1 MISHHCSEF
10 LRLPLMRRYFLLTPD
25 ISGAFVLSSH
35 LAGCLG
41 SGMWP
46 RTVTVSTLDPESSNR
61 GSNPRE
67 ALCIKTRAF
76 VDARAGRSLGRQ
88 DSRWLLEVQH
98 DTEGI
103 RTPAGRAQWISS
115 PSP

>member
-46 RTVTVSTLDPESSNR
+46 RGVTVSTLDPESSNR

-67 ALCIKTRAF
+67 TCRVAHVAVPASRLRCPHRSAAPSSGGPHPSGPPSSMLPSCGSCPVALVA
-76 VDARAGRSLGRQ
+76 
-88 DSRWLLEVQH
+88 
-98 DTEGI
+98 
-103 RTPAGRAQWISS
+103 
-115 PSP
+115 